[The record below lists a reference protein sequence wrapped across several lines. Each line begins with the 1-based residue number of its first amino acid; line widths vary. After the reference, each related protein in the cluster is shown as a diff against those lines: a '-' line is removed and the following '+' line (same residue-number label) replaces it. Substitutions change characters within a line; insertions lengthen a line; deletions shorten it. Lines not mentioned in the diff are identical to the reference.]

1 METNFRVLSDT
12 DRDQV
17 HDKTVKILAETG
29 VRVESD
35 LGRDYLKKA
44 GAEVDENT
52 KMRELRRT
60 IDAIGTDSAKRCEVV
75 CNIADL
81 RIDSSTPVPSTPRL
95 GNRFE
100 RHT

>member
-60 IDAIGTDSAKRCEVV
+60 IDAIESRGATLAALVYCGSGEVPGLTPSRH
-75 CNIADL
+75 AD
-81 RIDSSTPVPSTPRL
+81 VA
-95 GNRFE
+95 G
-100 RHT
+100 

>member
-44 GAEVDENT
+44 GA
-52 KMRELRRT
+52 
-60 IDAIGTDSAKRCEVV
+60 G
-75 CNIADL
+75 ADL
-81 RIDSSTPVPSTPRL
+81 QQCST
-95 GNRFE
+95 
-100 RHT
+100 